1 MDNQKLIQFVALAAI
16 LMLLWMKWEEA
27 NRPAPAP
34 ETVAS
39 QPADK
44 TDKSVPSVPEV
55 GTQTPQATPQVEA
68 ARPDTTKRGKLV
80 RVRTDM
86 LDISLD
92 SNGADI
98 HEVRLVKHAVSAKKP
113 DEPFVLLT
121 AEADERYITQTGF
134 VGSGRKFP
142 THHTAYTSARSSYE
156 MKPGQDELNVSFNW
170 TAGDGVKYE
179 KRYTFHRNSYLVD
192 ISYRINNRSSS
203 KWVGHLYS
211 QFLRRAPSMDGGLMR
226 LPTYVGGAI
235 YTPEEQY
242 EKISFDDLDDDPLKR
257 SVKGGWVGMLQHY
270 FVASWMPPQDSEN
283 IFFAK
288 PVGNGEYVYGM
299 TRKSVEEIGIGKQ
312 GEIKTQLYIGTK
324 EHDLLK
330 DLPEGMDLTVDFGW
344 LTFISAPLFWV
355 LVNIHKLVGN
365 WGWAIILLTV
375 LIKAVFFPLSAASYK
390 SMAKM
395 RAVQPKIKS
404 LKDRLGSDK
413 ERFNKEMMSLYKTEK
428 INPLGG
434 CLPILIQIPVFIAL
448 YWVLLES
455 VEMRHA
461 PFALWLTDLSS
472 PDPYFVLPLI
482 MGASMFVQHHLNPA
496 PVDPMQKKIMQFLPV
511 IFTVF
516 FLFFPAGLVLY
527 WVVNNILSIA
537 QQWQITKM
545 VESGKR

>member
-1 MDNQKLIQFVALAAI
+1 MDNQRLILLVGLAGV
-16 LMLLWMKWEEA
+16 LMLIWLKWEETY
-27 NRPAPAP
+27 RPAPAP
-34 ETVAS
+34 ATIAS

-44 TDKSVPSVPEV
+44 TIPSVPESQSRD
-55 GTQTPQATPQVEA
+55 TQATPQAEII
-68 ARPDTTKRGKLV
+68 RRDDIKRGKSV
-80 RVRTDM
+80 RVRTDL
-86 LDISLD
+86 LDIVID

-98 HEVRLVKHAVSAKKP
+98 YEAKLLKHPVSAKKT
-113 DEPFVLLT
+113 DEPFVLMT
-121 AEADERYITQTGF
+121 AEADNLYITQTGF
-134 VGSGRKFP
+134 VGFDRKLP
-142 THHTAYTSARSSYE
+142 THHTNFSSERTAYE
-156 MKPGQDELNVSFNW
+156 LKPGEDEVTASFFWN
-170 TAGDGVKYE
+170 AGDGVRYE
-179 KRYTFHRNSYLVD
+179 KRYHFRRNSYLVD
-192 ISYRINNRSSS
+192 ISYRVVNRSASS
-203 KWVGHLYS
+203 WSGHLYS
-211 QFLRRAPSMDGGLMR
+211 QFRRRAPNQDAGMMA

-242 EKISFDDLDDDPLKR
+242 EKIAFDDIDDAALKR
-257 SVKGGWVGMLQHY
+257 NARGGWVAMLQHY
-270 FVASWMPPQDSEN
+270 FVASWLPPQDSEN
-283 IFFAK
+283 AFYAK
-288 PVGNGEYVYGM
+288 AVGNGEYVYGM
-299 TRKSVEEIGIGKQ
+299 TRKTVSEIAAGKS
-312 GEIKTQLYIGTK
+312 GEIKTQLYLGTK
-324 EHDLLK
+324 EHNRLTK
-330 DLPEGMDLTVDFGW
+330 LPVGMDLTVDFGW
-344 LTFISAPLFWV
+344 LTFIAAPLFWV
-355 LVNIHKLVGN
+355 LINVHAWVGN

-395 RAVQPKIKS
+395 RAVQPKIQS
-404 LKDRLGSDK
+404 LKERLGGDK
-413 ERFNKEMMSLYKTEK
+413 ERFNKEMMNLYRTEK

-472 PDPYFVLPLI
+472 PDPYYVLPLI
-482 MGASMFVQHHLNPA
+482 MGVSMFVQHHLNPA

-545 VESGKR
+545 IESGKR